1 MANGFGSSETECRD
15 MADYAFSWSPFVRFM
30 VEKLQQAGCTVD
42 SKIAKIRSCDSAV
55 VGGFAPGVGVVLCH
69 NHLGTQDEVN
79 RSLTHELIHAYDH
92 CRGANLDWSDCHHH
106 ACSEKAPPE
115 GSDYRDIKILDDIR
129 GPSEQKHRDTR
140 ASLEQGHRIH
150 RKTHYQVRAA
160 NLSGDCHWSQEFL
173 RGNFSLQAQ
182 HQACVRRRAL
192 LSVAMNPNCPEP
204 KAKEAVD
211 AVFDTASGTR
221 GPSTVSPDRLPEC
234 ASRSALLALGRRH
247 PAIGKGGGS
256 CALLLRTDAHR
267 PAAPLIGPIQRGA
280 AAQRDATVS
289 GRGAEGSHSSL
300 GWDLERAAKIGAGG
314 RQFPD
319 FKAQIQ

>member
-30 VEKLQQAGCTVD
+30 VEKLQQAGCTVDSKFAKSVD

-106 ACSEKAPPE
+106 ACSE
-115 GSDYRDIKILDDIR
+115 
-129 GPSEQKHRDTR
+129 
-140 ASLEQGHRIH
+140 
-150 RKTHYQVRAA
+150 VRAA

>member
-106 ACSEKAPPE
+106 ACSE
-115 GSDYRDIKILDDIR
+115 
-129 GPSEQKHRDTR
+129 
-140 ASLEQGHRIH
+140 
-150 RKTHYQVRAA
+150 VRAA

-211 AVFDTASGTR
+211 AVFDTCFRDTR
-221 GPSTVSPDRLPEC
+221 PFDRIP
-234 ASRSALLALGRRH
+234 
-247 PAIGKGGGS
+247 
-256 CALLLRTDAHR
+256 
-267 PAAPLIGPIQRGA
+267 
-280 AAQRDATVS
+280 
-289 GRGAEGSHSSL
+289 
-300 GWDLERAAKIGAGG
+300 
-314 RQFPD
+314 
-319 FKAQIQ
+319 